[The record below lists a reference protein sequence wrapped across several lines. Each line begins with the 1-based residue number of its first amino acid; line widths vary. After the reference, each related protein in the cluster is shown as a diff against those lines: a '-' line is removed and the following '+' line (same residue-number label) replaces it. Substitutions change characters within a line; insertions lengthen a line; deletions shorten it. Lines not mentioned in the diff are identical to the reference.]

1 MLYLQIEPGMLSNQ
15 PETLKTFNFIL
26 TPPPDPDVPGLHPHG
41 REDVVCKEWVENIG
55 DCPRWVGTPD

>member
-1 MLYLQIEPGMLSNQ
+1 MCVKISKPLNVSSLLI
-15 PETLKTFNFIL
+15 
-26 TPPPDPDVPGLHPHG
+26 PPNPDPDVPQLHPHG

>member
-1 MLYLQIEPGMLSNQ
+1 MEDVLCVKISKPLNVSSLLI
-15 PETLKTFNFIL
+15 
-26 TPPPDPDVPGLHPHG
+26 PPNPDPDVPQLHPHG